1 MEEFAMI
8 VVCMA
13 FPSAFCLLL
22 AMGDVIMDILYF
34 IFPTLGRM
42 EAEEIERFE
51 RWQEEE

>member
-1 MEEFAMI
+1 MENLGMLI
-8 VVCMA
+8 VVMA
-13 FPSAFCLLL
+13 LPAAFCLLL
-22 AMGDVIMDILYF
+22 ALGDVIMNILYF